1 MIVTTTE
8 TVPGQTTKE
17 ILGIVKGSTVQ
28 TRHIGKDIWAGLKTI
43 VGGELKGYTGMIM
56 QAREEATT
64 RMIAEAKKMKA
75 DAVVNVRYTTSE
87 VMQGAAEILA
97 YGTAVKLK

>member
-1 MIVTTTE
+1 MIITTTE

-17 ILGIVKGSTVQ
+17 IIGIVKGSTVQ

-43 VGGELKGYTGMIM
+43 VGGELKGYTEMIM

-64 RMIAEAKKMKA
+64 RMIAEAKKLKA

-87 VMQGAAEILA
+87 VM
-97 YGTAVKLK
+97 